1 MIFKVISVE
10 IYFQQNE
17 EIKINPEEVG
27 PLSYIA
33 GYVLQSLYKK
43 SKNSPHWN
51 SPRSLELQGL
61 LKSVKLEDTEQDEY
75 IHSLSRGGLW
85 APNEN
90 VKGIAESAEIS
101 FRRHLLNSKAV
112 TTSIPVEKIVDE
124 ILMQPVVLS
133 LWENIILGLDF
144 GVSSECS
151 KLALENF
158 VKLYIRVRS
167 FSHAKDIVCRHK
179 LKAKQSRTKALRKQL
194 QKQSEKK

>member
-1 MIFKVISVE
+1 M
-10 IYFQQNE
+10 
-17 EIKINPEEVG
+17 
-27 PLSYIA
+27 
-33 GYVLQSLYKK
+33 
-43 SKNSPHWN
+43 
-51 SPRSLELQGL
+51 QGL

-101 FRRHLLNSKAV
+101 FRRHLLNGKAV
-112 TTSIPVEKIVDE
+112 TTSIPVDKIVDE

-167 FSHAKDIVCRHK
+167 FSHAKDIVSRYK
-179 LKAKQSRTKALRKQL
+179 LKAKQSKTKALRKQL

>member
-1 MIFKVISVE
+1 M
-10 IYFQQNE
+10 
-17 EIKINPEEVG
+17 G

-61 LKSVKLEDTEQDEY
+61 LKSVKLEDAEQDEY
-75 IHSLSRGGLW
+75 VHSLSRGGLW

-90 VKGIAESAEIS
+90 VKGIAESAEGS
-101 FRRHLLNSKAV
+101 FRKHLLNSKAV
-112 TTSIPVEKIVDE
+112 TKSIPIDKIVDE

-133 LWENIILGLDF
+133 LWENITTGLDF
-144 GVSSECS
+144 DVSSECS

-158 VKLYIRVRS
+158 VKLFIMVRS
-167 FSHAKDIVCRHK
+167 FSHAKDIVSRYK
-179 LKAKQSRTKALRKQL
+179 IEQKQSKTKALRTQL
-194 QKQSEKK
+194 KKKAEQK

>member
-1 MIFKVISVE
+1 M
-10 IYFQQNE
+10 
-17 EIKINPEEVG
+17 
-27 PLSYIA
+27 
-33 GYVLQSLYKK
+33 
-43 SKNSPHWN
+43 
-51 SPRSLELQGL
+51 QGL
-61 LKSVKLEDTEQDEY
+61 LKSVKLQDTEQDEY

-85 APNEN
+85 ASNEN
-90 VKGIAESAEIS
+90 VKGIAECKD
-101 FRRHLLNSKAV
+101 FLLQTPFKLNSKAV

-158 VKLYIRVRS
+158 VKLYTRVRS
-167 FSHAKDIVCRHK
+167 FSHAKDIFSQYK
-179 LKAKQSRTKALRKQL
+179 LKAKQSKTKALRKQL

>member
-1 MIFKVISVE
+1 M
-10 IYFQQNE
+10 
-17 EIKINPEEVG
+17 
-27 PLSYIA
+27 
-33 GYVLQSLYKK
+33 
-43 SKNSPHWN
+43 
-51 SPRSLELQGL
+51 QGL

-112 TTSIPVEKIVDE
+112 TTSIPVDKIMDE

-133 LWENIILGLDF
+133 LLENIIIGLDF

-167 FSHAKDIVCRHK
+167 FSHAKDIV
-179 LKAKQSRTKALRKQL
+179 S
-194 QKQSEKK
+194 